1 MQAHYGVA
9 HIDIKIKFSLGADCC
24 LAIKQSDIFVA
35 CLQQNKQKNRG
46 CTSSLQFF
54 CRQKNCSQ
62 LLPCEFSANVHACRL
77 CCVVGPA
84 ETVRQFVKE
93 LQDEG
98 TFAKE
103 VNSAGVAFHSPAV
116 RLAAPAMRKALSK
129 VW

>member
-1 MQAHYGVA
+1 M
-9 HIDIKIKFSLGADCC
+9 
-24 LAIKQSDIFVA
+24 
-35 CLQQNKQKNRG
+35 R
-46 CTSSLQFF
+46 
-54 CRQKNCSQ
+54 
-62 LLPCEFSANVHACRL
+62 RL

-129 VW
+129 VWWRHFSFKILFEFYVNVKYAQ